1 VQPSA
6 ADGHN
11 PHVPRELE
19 ICCYSVSDA
28 QIAERFG
35 ADRIELCAGRPEGGT
50 TASLGVLRSAIESL
64 TIPVFP
70 MVRPRGGDFVYDD
83 LEFSAM
89 CDDVRTIA
97 EMGFRGLV
105 FGILDSSG
113 GVDVGRSAALLD
125 IARQANPAIEVTFH
139 RAFDEVSDPIA
150 AYQQLANLGF
160 SRLLTS
166 GLEPTAIAG
175 SSLISELINDHG
187 NVPIVMPGGSVRP
200 DNVNTLL
207 ALGATNVHS
216 SATPSSESGVD
227 ASMVR
232 ELASAV
238 HPG

>member
-1 VQPSA
+1 MQPSA

-28 QIAERFG
+28 QIAERSARIGLNCVPG
-35 ADRIELCAGRPEGGT
+35 APRVARLRHLVCSGQPLSPSRSRSSRWCAHAVAILSMT
-50 TASLGVLRSAIESL
+50 TSSFLPCATTCERLPRWDSAGSSLGS
-64 TIPVFP
+64 
-70 MVRPRGGDFVYDD
+70 
-83 LEFSAM
+83 
-89 CDDVRTIA
+89 
-97 EMGFRGLV
+97 
-105 FGILDSSG
+105 LDSSG

-125 IARQANPAIEVTFH
+125 IARQTNPAIEVTFH
-139 RAFDEVSDPIA
+139 RAFDEVSNPIA

-175 SSLISELINDHG
+175 SPLISELINDHG

-200 DNVNTLL
+200 DNVNILL
-207 ALGATNVHS
+207 TLGATNVHS
-216 SATPSSESGVD
+216 SATRSSESGVD